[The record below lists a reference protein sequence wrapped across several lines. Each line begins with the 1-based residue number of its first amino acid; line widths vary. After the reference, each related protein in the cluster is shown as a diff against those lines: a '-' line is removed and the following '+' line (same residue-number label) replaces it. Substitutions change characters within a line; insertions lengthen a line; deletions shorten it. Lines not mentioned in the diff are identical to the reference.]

1 MTNPSFKRNLLHGNL
16 LIGTIVTLPS
26 PEITEIYCQAG
37 FNWLFIDLEH
47 STLSIKD
54 TQAILQTAGEKA
66 DCIIRVP
73 SIDEAWIKRVLDIG
87 PAGIIIPQVKSV
99 EEAKLA
105 IQLCKYPPEGLR
117 SVGLA
122 RAHGYGEKFQT
133 YVASANNEIAI
144 ILQIEHIDAVDN
156 IEEIIKVPGIDALF
170 IGPYDLSASMGKTGQ
185 VTDPD
190 IQNAIARVKKVAE
203 EAKMPLGI
211 FGANADA
218 VKSYIRDGYNLIT
231 VGIDTMLIAK
241 TAKDIT
247 DALGHN

>member
-1 MTNPSFKRNLLHGNL
+1 MTNLSFKRKLLIHNL
-16 LIGTIVTLPS
+16 LIGTIVTLSS
-26 PEITEIYCQAG
+26 PEITEIYSQAG
-37 FNWLFIDLEH
+37 FDWLFIDLEH

-54 TQAILQTAGEKA
+54 AQTILQTAGEETA
-66 DCIIRVP
+66 CVIRVP
-73 SIDEAWIKRVLDIG
+73 SIDEAWIKRTLDIG
-87 PAGIIIPQVKSV
+87 PDGIIIPQVKSV

-105 IQLCKYPPEGLR
+105 LQLCKYPPEGLR

-122 RAHGYGEKFQT
+122 RAHGYGEKFQE

-144 ILQIEHIDAVDN
+144 ILQIEHIDAVNN

-185 VTDPD
+185 VNDPD
-190 IQNAIARVKKVAE
+190 VQNAIAHVKKAAK
-203 EAKMPLGI
+203 EANMPLGI

-218 VKSYIRDGYNLIT
+218 VKAYIEDGYSLIT

-241 TAKDIT
+241 TATNIVASLKQ
-247 DALGHN
+247 

>member
-1 MTNPSFKRNLLHGNL
+1 MTKSSFKRKLTHTDL

-26 PEITEIYCQAG
+26 PAITEIYCQAG
-37 FNWLFIDLEH
+37 FDWLFVDLEH

-54 TQAILQTAGEKA
+54 AQAILQTAGQKA
-66 DCIIRVP
+66 ACVIRVP

-122 RAHGYGEKFQT
+122 RAHGYGENFQE
-133 YVASANNEIAI
+133 YVASANNEVAI
-144 ILQIEHIDAVDN
+144 VLQIEHIDAVNN
-156 IEEIIKVPGIDALF
+156 IEEIIKVPGIDSLF

-190 IQNAIARVKKVAE
+190 VQEAIARVKEIAE
-203 EAKMPLGI
+203 KAKMPLGI

-218 VKSYIRDGYNLIT
+218 VKSYIRDGYSLIT
-231 VGIDTMLIAK
+231 VGIDTMLITK
-241 TAKDIT
+241 TATAIIK
-247 DALGHN
+247 ALKR

>member
-1 MTNPSFKRNLLHGNL
+1 MINLSIKQKL
-16 LIGTIVTLPS
+16 LNSELLLGTIVTLPT

-37 FNWLFIDLEH
+37 FDWLFIDLEH
-47 STLSIKD
+47 STLSIND
-54 TQAILQTAGEKA
+54 AQTILQTASQKTG
-66 DCIIRVP
+66 CIIRVP
-73 SIDEAWIKRVLDIG
+73 SIEEAWIKRVLDIG

-122 RAHGYGEKFQT
+122 RAHGYGENFQE
-133 YVASANNEIAI
+133 YVENANDEITI
-144 ILQIEHIDAVDN
+144 ILQIEHIDAVNN

-190 IQNAIARVKKVAE
+190 VQEAIAHVKKVAE

-218 VKSYIRDGYNLIT
+218 VKAYIQDGYTLIT

-247 DALGHN
+247 NALK

>member
-1 MTNPSFKRNLLHGNL
+1 MTNSSFKQKLHHSDL
-16 LIGTIVTLPS
+16 LIGTIVTLPA

-37 FNWLFIDLEH
+37 FDWLFVDLEH

-54 TQAILQTAGEKA
+54 VQVILQTAGQKA

-73 SIDEAWIKRVLDIG
+73 AIDEAWIKRVLDIG
-87 PAGIIIPQVKSV
+87 PTGLIIPQVKSV

-122 RAHGYGEKFQT
+122 RAHGYGENFQE
-133 YVASANNEIAI
+133 YVASANNEVAI
-144 ILQIEHIDAVDN
+144 VLQIEHIDAVNN
-156 IEEIIKVPGIDALF
+156 IEEIIKVPGIDSLF

-185 VTDPD
+185 VSNSD
-190 IQNAIARVKKVAE
+190 IQDAIARVKKVAK
-203 EAKMPLGI
+203 EANMPLGI

-218 VKSYIRDGYNLIT
+218 VKAYIEDGYTLIT

-247 DALGHN
+247 NALKR

>member
-1 MTNPSFKRNLLHGNL
+1 MTNLSFKHKLLHGDL
-16 LIGTIVTLPS
+16 LIGTIVTLS
-26 PEITEIYCQAG
+26 STEITEIYCQAG
-37 FNWLFIDLEH
+37 FDWLFVDLEH

-54 TQAILQTAGEKA
+54 AQAILQTASQKA
-66 DCIIRVP
+66 DCVIRAP

-87 PAGIIIPQVKSV
+87 PAGIIIPQVKSA
-99 EEAKLA
+99 EEAKSA
-105 IQLCKYPPEGLR
+105 VQLCKYPPEGLR

-122 RAHGYGEKFQT
+122 RAHGYGEKFQE

-185 VTDPD
+185 VNDSGV
-190 IQNAIARVKKVAE
+190 QNAIMRVKEVAE